1 MLVKESGG
9 KLYALQA
16 LRGMAAI
23 LVVCSHS
30 IITSID
36 KFGGDPNS
44 GQFGHSLGSIGVRVF
59 FLISGFVMI
68 YCHEGD
74 FGQPGSQRAFTLKR
88 LIRIVPL
95 YWITTLIYY
104 VKLRTMRQEAGFLS
118 LTLSLLFI
126 PYQKVGDIFGMP
138 LYVVGWTLQY
148 EMFFYLIFAIALY
161 FRTSFGIMLIVAAIC
176 SMICM
181 QIGGLFGNQN
191 TLSYLGQPITLY
203 FVGGVLIGLVRRHG
217 NIKYKWRP
225 NSAGAFIFASG
236 ILILAAIILQRS
248 DDAKFVEPGACLIA
262 FSICA
267 VASEGYS
274 TDRFSTV
281 AKYLGDATYSIYLT
295 HSFILG
301 FSGRI
306 VGRLLPSLPLGC
318 FIALMVPATVVVGLL
333 TYRVVEKPIMGGL
346 KRLTAGRRNQGRETI
361 IKHV

>member
-1 MLVKESGG
+1 
-9 KLYALQA
+9 
-16 LRGMAAI
+16 MAAI
-23 LVVCSHS
+23 LVVFSHS

-44 GQFGHSLGSIGVRVF
+44 RPFGHSLGSIGVRVF

-104 VKLRTMRQEAGFLS
+104 VKLRIMRQEAGLLS

-126 PYQKVGDIFGMP
+126 PYKVGDIFGLP

-176 SMICM
+176 FMVCM
-181 QIGGLFGNQN
+181 QTGGLFGNQN

-248 DDAKFVEPGACLIA
+248 DDANLYLTGGIENPFSDPFSVFVEPGACLIA

-267 VASEGYS
+267 IASEGSS

-295 HSFILG
+295 HSLIIG

-346 KRLTAGRRNQGRETI
+346 NRLTAGARNQRRETI